1 MRESGAGRSKALED
15 RTMSNYLLLYH
26 GGSMP
31 ETQEETAQVMQAWT
45 QWFGTLDG
53 AVIDQG
59 NPSGPSKTIAADG
72 AVSAD
77 ASGPSGYSI
86 IKADSLDAAVALAK
100 DCPVLHGGASVQ
112 VVETFDVM

>member
-1 MRESGAGRSKALED
+1 MA
-15 RTMSNYLLLYH
+15 NYLLLYH

-31 ETQEETAQVMQAWT
+31 ETQEEQATVMAAWT
-45 QWFGTLDG
+45 GWFGKLDG

-59 NPSGPSKTIAADG
+59 NPSGPSKTISAG
-72 AVSAD
+72 GSVSTD

-86 IKADSLDAAVALAK
+86 IKADSLDAAVALAQG
-100 DCPVLHGGASVQ
+100 CPVLQGGASVQ